1 VCGNLR
7 AGEGTWAI
15 TSEAR
20 VSHTW
25 TKWDNRLPRC
35 YAIYREGESFAF
47 EVPERLS
54 RFVARRTPGGLE
66 P

>member
-7 AGEGTWAI
+7 AGEGTWTI

-20 VSHTW
+20 VCRTW
-25 TKWDNRLPRC
+25 TKWDNRLTRC
-35 YAIYREGESFAF
+35 HAIYREGESYAF

-54 RFVARRTPGGLE
+54 RFVARTPGGLE